1 MSTRAF
7 LFDIGNVLVRFDFTT
22 AIQRFAK
29 LSAASEADIQRFI
42 SPFKDD
48 LESGNISD
56 ADFMAQSMERIG
68 FRGTTEDF
76 IAIWG
81 DIFTGNEPMIA
92 LVKKLAGKHP
102 LYLLSNTSGLH
113 KAWLFEHFDV
123 FGMFDGGIYSH
134 EAQCMKPHEPIYRM
148 ALEQY
153 QLDPAGTFYI
163 DDLSD
168 NIITG
173 QRLGLVCH
181 HYSPD
186 QHNALEDA
194 VLEWLR

>member
-1 MSTRAF
+1 MSARAF
-7 LFDIGNVLVRFDFTT
+7 LFDIGNVLVRFDFTP

-29 LSAASEADIQRFI
+29 LSKTSELDIKQFI

-56 ADFMAQSMERIG
+56 TDFMAQSMERIG
-68 FRGTTEDF
+68 FRGTTQDF
-76 IAIWG
+76 IDIWG
-81 DIFTGNEPMIA
+81 DIFTENEPMIA
-92 LVKKLAGKHP
+92 LVKRLAGKHP

-123 FGMFDGGIYSH
+123 FRLFDGGIYSH
-134 EAQCMKPHEPIYRM
+134 EAQCMKPQEPIYRM

-153 QLDPAGTFYI
+153 QLDPANTFYI

-168 NIITG
+168 NIVTG
-173 QRLGLVCH
+173 QRLGLICH

-186 QHNALEDA
+186 QHDALEVA
-194 VLEWLR
+194 VQEWLR

>member
-1 MSTRAF
+1 MSSRAF

-29 LSAASEADIQRFI
+29 LSAANEADIQRFI

-81 DIFTGNEPMIA
+81 DIFTENEPMIA
-92 LVKKLAGKHP
+92 LVKSLAGKHP

-123 FGMFDGGIYSH
+123 FRMFNGGIYSH

-148 ALEQY
+148 VLEQY
-153 QLDPAGTFYI
+153 QLDPTKTFYI
-163 DDLSD
+163 DDLPD

-186 QHNALEDA
+186 QHRALEDA
-194 VLEWLR
+194 VQEWLG